1 MECIG
6 WGQQYH
12 KKYLVKRN
20 EKKEKEE
27 MKRKK
32 IKGKEGF
39 PIKDQKKLK
48 RKRLEENRIIPD
60 Q

>member
-1 MECIG
+1 
-6 WGQQYH
+6 
-12 KKYLVKRN
+12 
-20 EKKEKEE
+20 

-32 IKGKEGF
+32 TKGKEGF
-39 PIKDQKKLK
+39 PIKDRKKVK

>member
-1 MECIG
+1 
-6 WGQQYH
+6 
-12 KKYLVKRN
+12 
-20 EKKEKEE
+20 